1 VALAALIAAYHESGE
16 AGHLRATLPLA
27 GRTVIERQARL
38 AASAGANPVVIFV
51 ERLPA
56 ALSAA
61 VERLRRDRV
70 PVRLVRSVEEAAEA
84 VDPFDRILLVGD
96 GAIVPA
102 AQQIRLA
109 AEKGPAVLTVP
120 EGAHGEL
127 YERIDAESRWA
138 GLAAIDGALLR
149 ETVGMLRDWD
159 LQSTLLRRTLQ
170 AGAGHVEADSAAA
183 VAILDRDQDL
193 DELERRIIAGADT
206 ANRTWSDIVLAPI
219 ERLLTL
225 MLVGSP
231 LSPQLVG
238 LGAALL
244 TGLAA
249 AAFYVGWYWIGL
261 IKLLAATPLEGIATR
276 LARLR
281 MQSGIRES
289 WWAYLV
295 PLFATAAF
303 VILAYRLMPA
313 YGWGIVLLPFVTLA
327 FLYALSVETGQHCV
341 AGAVLLAERRGM
353 TWLLVPFAIFGL
365 WTAGFIFLCAYAAAS
380 FFWAQQQVHAERGAE
395 LPLHRSP

>member
-1 VALAALIAAYHESGE
+1 MALAALIAAYHESGE

-61 VERLRRDRV
+61 IERLRRDRV
-70 PVRLVRSVEEAAEA
+70 PVKLVRSVEEAAEA
-84 VDPFDRILLVGD
+84 VDPFDRVLLVGD
-96 GAIVPA
+96 GAIIPA
-102 AQQIRLA
+102 AQQVRLA

-127 YERIDAESRWA
+127 YERIDAEFRWA

-149 ETVGMLRDWD
+149 ETAAMRRDWD

-170 AGAGHVEADSAAA
+170 AGAGHVEADNAAS

-206 ANRTWSDIVLAPI
+206 ANRSWSDYVLAPI
-219 ERLLTL
+219 ERLVTM
-225 MLVGSP
+225 MLIGSP
-231 LSPQLVG
+231 LSPQLIG

-244 TGLAA
+244 TALGAA
-249 AAFYVGWYWIGL
+249 SFYGGWYWIGL

-281 MQSGIRES
+281 MESGIRQS
-289 WWAYLV
+289 WWAYHI
-295 PLFATAAF
+295 PLFTADAF
-303 VILAYRLMPA
+303 IILSYRLMPV
-313 YGWGIVLLPFVTLA
+313 YGWGVVLLPFVTLA
-327 FLYALSVETGQHCV
+327 FLHALSVETEQHKV
-341 AGAVLLAERRGM
+341 PGAVLLAERRGM
-353 TWLLVPFAIFGL
+353 IWLLVPFAVFGL
-365 WTAGFIFLCAYAAAS
+365 WPAGFIVLCAYAAAS
-380 FFWAQQQVHAERGAE
+380 FFWAQQQVHSRHGT
-395 LPLHRSP
+395 PGTD